1 MPDIQTPDPGR
12 KLQARYRLI
21 GTTPAPFLSP
31 ELVPVVIL
39 DDLTDALPGKAFAQ
53 AGDFQGGAVGVTTK
67 TRLSNL
73 AGSEFEITDIQLRF
87 SLTVDSRWQLMQGP
101 TLSNPIVEI
110 WQDRRRS
117 GSPQAVVTAGLDV
130 GAVAN
135 EFLEGNVL
143 AFTEVIIQLPN
154 VVLAAGDRIDFGTI
168 ATDCGLSFG
177 WEWAERLQEE

>member
-1 MPDIQTPDPGR
+1 MPDLQVPDVGR

-21 GTTPAPFLSP
+21 GTTPSPFLSP

-53 AGDFQGGAVGVTTK
+53 AGDVQGGAVGVTTK
-67 TRLSNL
+67 CRLSNL
-73 AGSEFEITDIQLRF
+73 AGSGIELTDIQLRF
-87 SLTVDSRWQLMQGP
+87 GLSLDSRWQLMQGP
-101 TLSNPIVEI
+101 TLSNPVTEI

-117 GSPQAVVTAGLDV
+117 GNPQAVVTMGLDV

-135 EFLEGNVL
+135 EFLEGQVL

-168 ATDCGLSFG
+168 ITNVDLSFG
-177 WEWAERLQEE
+177 WEWAERVAEE